1 MGEIWL
7 VTAPTGAW
15 CQGEKLQTGAAS
27 QGPSAAELGLATKQQ
42 AQKNSTSWC
51 CFVGLVPCLQAG
63 HTQPGS
69 TSALSPPTEVAS
81 VFLLTP
87 QNCPQIFCSF
97 TGWSYNWHAEP
108 SFLAQTRVKHLGW
121 NHHTQL
127 CRLAKPPSQ
136 IGLCN
141 TVDCWQNYGCF
152 HFLH

>member
-7 VTAPTGAW
+7 VTASTGAW
-15 CQGEKLQTGAAS
+15 CQLQTGAAS

-81 VFLLTP
+81 MFLLTP
-87 QNCPQIFCSF
+87 QNCPQIFSVLSQAGATTDMQSLPSLLRLVLNTWVGTTTHSF
-97 TGWSYNWHAEP
+97 ADLQSHP
-108 SFLAQTRVKHLGW
+108 HR
-121 NHHTQL
+121 
-127 CRLAKPPSQ
+127 
-136 IGLCN
+136 
-141 TVDCWQNYGCF
+141 
-152 HFLH
+152 